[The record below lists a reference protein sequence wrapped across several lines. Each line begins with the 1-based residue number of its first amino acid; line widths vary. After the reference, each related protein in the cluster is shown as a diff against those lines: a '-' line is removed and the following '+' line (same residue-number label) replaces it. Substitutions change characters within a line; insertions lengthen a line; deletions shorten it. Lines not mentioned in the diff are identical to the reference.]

1 MPVNQVPRSHSSG
14 WYMKQKVEPSTYPRQ
29 SLSFNRFH
37 LKKNTSV
44 LEHAILGTDSV
55 DGLSLFDRTDVG
67 VKCFLP
73 SFGSYVLGI
82 GTPGVLWLL
91 CCAADLQ
98 DTYKDMASIGT
109 GGSFFDLC
117 WSFWRLLD
125 FPSTSGIEAYEHR
138 KLSTMSSTHP
148 PPTKSYEEYLCRQ
161 HETVPSLS
169 IMSIMAVAWG
179 AFQ

>member
-1 MPVNQVPRSHSSG
+1 MPVNQVPCSHSENPVRKMANNLKKNPIILPMFPPDCELYCSG
-14 WYMKQKVEPSTYPRQ
+14 WYMKQKVEPSTYPRK

-55 DGLSLFDRTDVG
+55 DGSSLFDKTDVG
-67 VKCFLP
+67 VKCFFL

-125 FPSTSGIEAYEHR
+125 FPSTSGIEA
-138 KLSTMSSTHP
+138 
-148 PPTKSYEEYLCRQ
+148 
-161 HETVPSLS
+161 
-169 IMSIMAVAWG
+169 
-179 AFQ
+179 